1 MLLFDQ
7 LPSDFF
13 LIFSRSNRYLYA
25 KVVTEIYDQ
34 YFGVGFLYP
43 GRRDL
48 VLIIYNVLR
57 ANPEL
62 WTEDED
68 LLGLP
73 EAVHKR
79 GRRLSVRTED
89 SAQDKLL
96 KQAQHVYRRLVDTGW
111 LEEESVGLK
120 VTVDMPPMALLV
132 TERLVALRQGL
143 AVAASGV
150 VVAIRTALA
159 AILTDARA
167 NAAGLRKAAE
177 NAQIFERSLRVVL
190 ADLRRVE
197 KRVMDSESLED
208 RYRAFFED
216 FIGEVLLKDL
226 EEIQGPNHPYRHRAE
241 ILRNVE
247 AITLSDH
254 VRDRVIEG
262 YVDDRISAD
271 DRSAVEQ
278 LDNDLTILRAVF
290 GNIDI
295 TLGHINR
302 FRRKLERKLTNTIRY
317 AEQGDRVVSRRMTTL
332 IQRLDGIR
340 ARSEDLG
347 REASPVP
354 GPRLDRP
361 SYFGRATMAVPR
373 RVRVPLEK
381 HPLERRRTDPAQA
394 LRRSMMRDFAQLFRV
409 TPGQVLAYLER
420 VMGGT
425 PTLEA
430 RDLPISSLEE
440 FLLVDELRRQCRAPS
455 PSVARLY
462 LFEQAE
468 GWREDDWL
476 RCANFRIRQRR
487 PENAP
492 PADRA
497 PNAPDADSSETH
509 DAP

>member
-1 MLLFDQ
+1 
-7 LPSDFF
+7 
-13 LIFSRSNRYLYA
+13 
-25 KVVTEIYDQ
+25 
-34 YFGVGFLYP
+34 
-43 GRRDL
+43 
-48 VLIIYNVLR
+48 
-57 ANPEL
+57 
-62 WTEDED
+62 
-68 LLGLP
+68 
-73 EAVHKR
+73 
-79 GRRLSVRTED
+79 
-89 SAQDKLL
+89 
-96 KQAQHVYRRLVDTGW
+96 
-111 LEEESVGLK
+111 
-120 VTVDMPPMALLV
+120 
-132 TERLVALRQGL
+132 
-143 AVAASGV
+143 
-150 VVAIRTALA
+150 
-159 AILTDARA
+159 
-167 NAAGLRKAAE
+167 
-177 NAQIFERSLRVVL
+177 
-190 ADLRRVE
+190 
-197 KRVMDSESLED
+197 
-208 RYRAFFED
+208 
-216 FIGEVLLKDL
+216 
-226 EEIQGPNHPYRHRAE
+226 
-241 ILRNVE
+241 VE